1 MKSTKTLILAATMLA
16 LPIVFTSCDD
26 ILGEWS
32 RPAPN
37 PVVPTPE
44 PKSAGTIGYAEASI
58 QKAAHDKVKT
68 FTNALTLTGDGTVSY
83 ESSNSAVAS
92 VDATGM
98 VTLTGTAG
106 TTTIKAKVADS
117 DAYTYA
123 TNEAS
128 YTLEVIDG
136 YRFLKWDDA
145 TKQLVADIETNYQE
159 ITSST
164 TTWDG
169 SKVLVVKDAD
179 VSITTNITLSGN
191 TTIILCDGAKLTT
204 GSINGSSNA
213 LTIYGQSA
221 QTGKLIAQAPAV
233 ESGISGTSE
242 LNIHGGDVE
251 AIGASDSQG
260 IIIAGGTI
268 NVYGGKLTA
277 RGGYAGILNNGSVSA
292 NINVLGGMLEA
303 YGGNF
308 GGAWYGIDLLGTSS
322 SITVSNHGKLKVQGG
337 NGDTASSPADAGI
350 YIGGSLVA
358 KDYAE
363 VTVTGGTSTSN
374 AGGTGIDASVQIT
387 ITDDAKLTV
396 TGGSGATAGGTG
408 TKSLIFTVSG
418 NAQVKVSGG
427 NGATGG
433 DGIQSTGTSGL
444 IIVGGNVEISGGN
457 ATGTTGNGGNA
468 ASIHV
473 AYEGGKFS
481 FAGGAGS
488 TSDSNG
494 KAMKLEGGG
503 KQLANGSGA
512 DATFQYS
519 TDGSAWTDFT
529 VSGTSPGNYDDSE
542 KVQNRYLRTK

>member
-1 MKSTKTLILAATMLA
+1 MLA
-16 LPIVFTSCDD
+16 LPIVFTSCED

-204 GSINGSSNA
+204 RSINGFSKA

-233 ESGISGTSE
+233 ESGISSVSE
-242 LNIHGGDVE
+242 LNIHGGEIE
-251 AIGASDSQG
+251 AIGSSDNYG

-277 RGGYAGILNNGSVSA
+277 RGGYAGILNNVSVSA

-322 SITVSNHGKLKVQGG
+322 SITVSNHGKLKAQGG
-337 NGDTASSPADAGI
+337 NGGTASSPADAGI

>member
-1 MKSTKTLILAATMLA
+1 MKPIKQTLMSGAMILAVGLA
-16 LPIVFTSCDD
+16 FTSCDD

-37 PVVPTPE
+37 PVTPAAS
-44 PKSAGTIGYAEASI
+44 KTAGTISYAESSI
-58 QKAAHDKVKT
+58 QKTSHDQDLT
-68 FTNALTLTGDGTVSY
+68 FTNPLTLMGDGVVSY
-83 ESSNSAVAS
+83 ESSNTAVAS
-92 VDATGM
+92 VDATGK
-98 VTLTGTAG
+98 VTIVGAG
-106 TTTIKAKVADS
+106 NTTIKAKVADS
-117 DAYTYA
+117 DTYTYA

-204 GSINGSSNA
+204 RSINGFSKA

-233 ESGISGTSE
+233 ESGISSVSE
-242 LNIHGGDVE
+242 LNIHGGEIE
-251 AIGASDSQG
+251 AIGSSDNYG

-468 ASIHV
+468 AFSHV
-473 AYEGGKFS
+473 AYDGGKFS
-481 FAGGAGS
+481 LAGGAGS

-542 KVQNRYLRTK
+542 KVRNRYLRTK

>member
-16 LPIVFTSCDD
+16 LPIVFTSCED

-37 PVVPTPE
+37 PVTPAAS
-44 PKSAGTIGYAEASI
+44 KTADTISYAESSI
-58 QKAAHDKVKT
+58 QKTSHDQDLT
-68 FTNALTLTGDGTVSY
+68 FTNPLTLMGDGVVSY
-83 ESSNSAVAS
+83 ESSNTAVAS
-92 VDATGM
+92 VDATGK
-98 VTLTGTAG
+98 VTIVGAG
-106 TTTIKAKVADS
+106 NTTIKAKVADS
-117 DAYTYA
+117 DTYTYA

-169 SKVLVVKDAD
+169 SNVLVVKDAD

-204 GSINGSSNA
+204 RSINGSSNA

-221 QTGKLIAQAPAV
+221 QTGKLIAQAPTV
-233 ESGISGTSE
+233 ESGISSVSE

-268 NVYGGKLTA
+268 NVYGGKMTA

-303 YGGNF
+303 YGGNS
-308 GGAWYGIDLLGTSS
+308 GGTVYSGISLLGASS

-337 NGDTASSPADAGI
+337 NGGTASSPADAGI
-350 YIGGSLVA
+350 YIGGSLEA
-358 KDYAE
+358 RDYAE
-363 VTVTGGTSTSN
+363 VTAIGGTSTSN
-374 AGGTGIDASVQIT
+374 AGGAGIDASGQIS
-387 ITDDAKLTV
+387 ISNNAKLTV
-396 TGGSGATAGGTG
+396 TGGNGVTGGGTG
-408 TKSLIFTVSG
+408 MKFENSFVYG
-418 NAQVKVSGG
+418 NAQVKITGG
-427 NGATGG
+427 NGSNGNGG
-433 DGIQSTGTSGL
+433 DGVESTVAIGM
-444 IIVGGNVEISGGN
+444 IIIGGNVEIYGGN
-457 ATGTTGNGGNA
+457 ATGTSGNGGNA
-468 ASIHV
+468 AFSRV

-481 FAGGAGS
+481 LAGGAGS
-488 TSDSNG
+488 TSGSDG
-494 KAMKLEGGG
+494 KAMKIEGGG
-503 KQLANGSGA
+503 IKLANSSGA

-529 VSGTSPGNYDDSE
+529 VSAGNNDDSE